1 MHNGQFTMKRAV
13 KRVAGTMRKIT
24 MFSLIVA
31 SAAALSGCQRED
43 FTQARNA
50 NTNVNIIDE
59 SNLND
64 LLLESAD
71 PEEAAAYFNRS
82 LANDPGRID
91 FQRGLA
97 TSLIRA
103 GNSTQGARAW
113 KTVVN
118 NPDVRNSDHV
128 DYADALIRSGDWDGA
143 KTQLNLVPP
152 THETYKRYRLEAM
165 VADSGQD
172 WKRAD
177 SFYETAVGLTTKPSS
192 VLNNWGYS
200 KLTRGEFSAA
210 ERLFAEAITYD
221 AALFT
226 AKNNLVLARGA
237 QGKYELPVVTMNQ
250 TERAQLLYTMGLSA
264 VKSGDLSIGK
274 GLIKEAI
281 DTHPQHFETAVRS
294 LRALEDNVTN

>member
-1 MHNGQFTMKRAV
+1 
-13 KRVAGTMRKIT
+13 MRKTVMI
-24 MFSLIVA
+24 SLALA
-31 SAAALSGCQRED
+31 SAVVLSGCQRED
-43 FTQARNA
+43 FTDVRRA
-50 NTNVNIIDE
+50 NTNVNVIDE

-71 PEEAAAYFNRS
+71 PEEAAAYFSRS

-97 TSLIRA
+97 KSLIRS
-103 GNSTQGARAW
+103 GNSLAGAKAW
-113 KTVVN
+113 KAVVN
-118 NPDVRNSDHV
+118 NSEATSADRV
-128 DYADALIRSGDWDGA
+128 DYADALIRSGDWDEA
-143 KTQLNLVPP
+143 KAQLNSVPP
-152 THETYKRYRLEAM
+152 TYETYKRYRLEAM
-165 VADSGQD
+165 VADSSQD
-172 WKRAD
+172 WKKAD
-177 SFYETAVGLTTKPSS
+177 SFYEIAVGLTTKPSS

-200 KLTRGEFSAA
+200 KLTRGEYASA

-221 AALFT
+221 TSLFT

-237 QGKYELPVVTMNQ
+237 QGKYELPVVSMSQ